1 MLLLLSG
8 ILFGGTCLAQGGY
21 MVSGKVRGLA
31 VARVHAVA
39 ADFGT
44 ADTLASAEVVNGS
57 FMFRGVL
64 PGDARAVI
72 LVFPG
77 VDGRVPLLLEND
89 VNYQISVTA
98 QGAAIE
104 GEGPAVQLLK
114 EFERIGHDY
123 AVEKNK
129 VEAEY
134 KALEGGGN
142 PAKVESLQLRLD
154 NAYKQSVLK
163 TQELIKANADNY
175 VSAYIIALN
184 MAADDETTLRT
195 KYELLGTSARA
206 TVPGKATPF
215 YQGH

>member
-1 MLLLLSG
+1 
-8 ILFGGTCLAQGGY
+8 

-89 VNYQISVTA
+89 VNL
-98 QGAAIE
+98 
-104 GEGPAVQLLK
+104 PDL
-114 EFERIGHDY
+114 H
-123 AVEKNK
+123 
-129 VEAEY
+129 
-134 KALEGGGN
+134 
-142 PAKVESLQLRLD
+142 
-154 NAYKQSVLK
+154 
-163 TQELIKANADNY
+163 
-175 VSAYIIALN
+175 IICT
-184 MAADDETTLRT
+184 E
-195 KYELLGTSARA
+195 
-206 TVPGKATPF
+206 
-215 YQGH
+215 